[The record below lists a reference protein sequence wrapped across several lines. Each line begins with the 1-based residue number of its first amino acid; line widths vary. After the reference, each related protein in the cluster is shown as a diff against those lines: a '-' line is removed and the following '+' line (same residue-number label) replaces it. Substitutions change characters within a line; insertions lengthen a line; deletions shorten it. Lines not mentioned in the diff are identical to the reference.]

1 MSEIYLYIL
10 KLNPKNITQGNEKVG
25 RMWHNVGFLTMIQTD
40 FFSENSLFGLFIS
53 DYVQNFENSMS
64 EMKEFL

>member
-1 MSEIYLYIL
+1 MKKSAECDIMLDS
-10 KLNPKNITQGNEKVG
+10 
-25 RMWHNVGFLTMIQTD
+25 WLTIQTD